1 MNDSFLKSDREK
13 WRAFI
18 RQNTKRNENGDAVIS
33 KDDSWFY
40 EDVWDE
46 DYKELIAR
54 DGNPTPRS
62 ILNEGYVPSPTR

>member
-33 KDDSWFY
+33 KDDTWFY
-40 EDVWDE
+40 EDVWDK
-46 DYKELIAR
+46 DYKELVAR
-54 DGNPTPRS
+54 DEHSAARS
-62 ILNEGYVPSPTR
+62 LVC